1 MDDGQNYEKHVENS
15 PGTSD
20 NPMTRLEIESKFKKL
35 SSNVI
40 DDDLSDSIIKLVS
53 NLHNVDDICSLSELL
68 SY

>member
-1 MDDGQNYEKHVENS
+1 MS
-15 PGTSD
+15 
-20 NPMTRLEIESKFKKL
+20 RLEIESKFKKL

-40 DDDLSDSIIKLVS
+40 NNDLSDSIIKLVN